1 MRTRV
6 FWIHPQVGI
15 MGRPMGG
22 DDFLEELS
30 YWQKLAVK
38 TIVSLLTDE
47 ENEELDLEF
56 ERMDCTRAGFEFIKF
71 PIEPKSVPDSLL
83 KTRAL
88 LAHLLLQVEDGGKIL
103 LHSRAGVGRSVT
115 LGVLLLAKLGLSF
128 DEALAKVIQIRG
140 VNVPDQDEQL
150 RWLKSYLQG

>member
-22 DDFLEELS
+22 DDFLEELN
-30 YWQKLAVK
+30 YWQKLEVK
-38 TIVSLLTDE
+38 IVVSLLTDE

-56 ERMDCTRAGFEFIKF
+56 ERMDCIRAGFEFIKF

-83 KTRAL
+83 KTRTL
-88 LAHLLLQVEDGGKIL
+88 LAHLLLQVEQGSKIL

-115 LGVLLLAKLGLSF
+115 LGVLLLVTIGLSL
-128 DEALAKVIQIRG
+128 DEALVKVIEIRG
-140 VNVPDQDEQL
+140 VNVPDKEEQL
-150 RWLKSYLQG
+150 RWLKTYLQR